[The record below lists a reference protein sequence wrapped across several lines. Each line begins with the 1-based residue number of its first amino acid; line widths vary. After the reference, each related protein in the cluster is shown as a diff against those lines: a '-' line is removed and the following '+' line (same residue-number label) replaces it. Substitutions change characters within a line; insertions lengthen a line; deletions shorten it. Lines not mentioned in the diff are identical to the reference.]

1 MQINEPFK
9 QNKTNSL
16 EENWVVPFDAGQIKL
31 PQDITTEDLEAMKMS
46 MIEKVDDG
54 INTWRCTVCGKTTTN
69 GSGLSDMKRH
79 TETHFEGAAH
89 PCSQCGKTSRSSNA
103 LQSHVSAY
111 HRK

>member
-54 INTWRCTVCGKTTTN
+54 INTWRCIVCVC
-69 GSGLSDMKRH
+69 
-79 TETHFEGAAH
+79 ETHFEGAVY

-103 LQSHVSAY
+103 LRSHVSAC